1 MIRRPPRSTRHDT
14 LCPYTTLFRSDHGS
28 TRRIAESLSRVLDRP
43 NVRVFVGIDVG
54 QVISRADLL
63 SHYDAVAFA
72 TGAYRGRRVDIAG
85 LPAVRSRTAIDI
97 AERKRPRLNS
107 SH

>member
-1 MIRRPPRSTRHDT
+1 MSHCHCYTFLFLYDYGVQRDLPVLPPSFPTLRSSELR
-14 LCPYTTLFRSDHGS
+14 FFGG
-28 TRRIAESLSRVLDRP
+28 IA
-43 NVRVFVGIDVG
+43 VG

-85 LPAVRSRTAIDI
+85 LPADRSRTAIDI